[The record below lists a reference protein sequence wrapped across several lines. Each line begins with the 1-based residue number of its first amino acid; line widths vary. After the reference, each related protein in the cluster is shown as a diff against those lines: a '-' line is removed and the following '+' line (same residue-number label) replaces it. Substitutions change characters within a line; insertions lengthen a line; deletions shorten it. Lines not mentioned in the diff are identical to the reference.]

1 MKMINIDKINIAKL
15 YLKANKSMISSLVI
29 LAILA
34 VIFSQFVLPSSSG
47 ACTQTQPTCGTP
59 QLTIDKKMKN
69 LTNQDSAW
77 SDSVVASPDQK
88 LAVQIIIK
96 NIGTATANNVFVRD
110 VLPEKLGYI
119 SGSTKIDGSAVSDGI
134 TSGGINIG
142 SLAVNASKIIYFE
155 INISGTFVTGLT
167 TLTNTAFARADGLN
181 EINDTANVVI
191 CNSQTQTKD
200 LTISKTARNIT
211 AGQNNFSESINAF
224 GNDRIAFQIQIQ
236 NTGNLAL
243 SNVFVRDVLPSYV
256 SYIGGTTRV
265 GSQIVSDGITGSGI
279 NIGSLAKDGAVTITF
294 EASIDY
300 SGSDNLNLTNTAFA
314 RADQVS
320 EKSDT
325 AQILVID
332 PNLSIAKTV
341 RDITKGQISYLDSIQ
356 ASNSDLLDFQIQIQN
371 TGAVNLTNVF
381 VRDNLPSGFNY
392 VSGSTRVD
400 GSSVSDGIVSG
411 GINVGSLGVGAI
423 RTITFEAT
431 VNVSGSGTQTLS
443 NVAYA
448 RADQVNE
455 KSDSA
460 SVVVTVIQSIFNLSI
475 TKAVRNETGGGGFSD
490 SVNANNS
497 EQLMFQIQVQNTS
510 NVTLNNILVRD
521 NLPSGLSYSSGSTR
535 VDGSSVSDGIVSGGI
550 NVGSLNQGNIR
561 TITFEVTVNS
571 GFSNQTLTNT
581 AFARADQV
589 NEKSDT
595 ATVFVSGTSGTF
607 NFTITKTVRDE
618 TAGQYSYFDAINA
631 NNGDQLMFRVQIQN
645 NSNNTLN
652 NLYVRDVLPSGL
664 NYISGS
670 TKIDG
675 SFVSD
680 SIVSG
685 GINSGSLAVNGIRT
699 ITFETSVNVF
709 GSYNSQTLT
718 NTAYARADQ
727 VSEKSDTA
735 TAYVSQ
741 QNIYGNLNIVK
752 YVRNQTSGQISWTTS
767 ANASSGDRVTFT
779 IQISTLNSNQ
789 QVNNVRVWDSLPSGL
804 TFVSGTARLDGVFVS
819 DALVSNGINLGTLVG
834 NQTRTVT
841 FDAIVNPTL
850 SNQTLTNVSY
860 VTGDNVPQ
868 QSASARVII
877 GQVTSLNSTATLS
890 KKVANLTSPNG
901 SDTDN
906 AASIGNTLQYTITL
920 TNNGPG
926 VMNNIR
932 ISDALPPYTTFQA
945 ADSNGSYDSS
955 ANQVTWTNGN
965 LSNGASLSFSY
976 RVIVQSVP
984 NNGYVIRNTASA
996 SADNLGTI
1004 NSNEVT
1010 TTVGGIAKGA
1020 VKAVTGSDNLQR
1032 NFALAIVISLWGI
1045 FILYLLIEY
1054 GNFWKGARL
1063 KLAILKL
1070 KLKGK
1075 LSELT

>member
-1 MKMINIDKINIAKL
+1 MSIDKINIAKL

-34 VIFSQFVLPSSSG
+34 VIFSQFVLPSPSG

-59 QLTIDKKMKN
+59 QLTIDKKIKN

-77 SDSVVASPDQK
+77 SDLVNASPDQK

-119 SGSTKIDGSAVSDGI
+119 SGSTKIDGGAVSDGI
-134 TSGGINIG
+134 ANGGINIG
-142 SLAVNASKIIYFE
+142 SLAVNASKIIYIE
-155 INISGTFVTGLT
+155 INISGTFETGLT
-167 TLTNTAFARADGLN
+167 TLTNTAFARADEVS
-181 EINDTANVVI
+181 EINDTASVAV
-191 CNSQTQTKD
+191 CNSQTQIKD
-200 LTISKTARNIT
+200 LTISKMVRNIT
-211 AGQNNFSESINAF
+211 AGQNNFSESIDAF
-224 GNDRIAFQIQIQ
+224 GSDRIAFQIQIQ
-236 NTGNLAL
+236 NIGDVAL
-243 SNVFVRDVLPSYV
+243 TNVFVHDALPSFV
-256 SYIGGTTRV
+256 SYVNGTTRL
-265 GSQIVSDGITGSGI
+265 GSQVVSDGITGSGI
-279 NIGSLAKDGAVTITF
+279 NIGSIAKDALATITF
-294 EASIDY
+294 EATINY
-300 SGSDNLNLTNTAFA
+300 SGTANQDLFNTAFA

-325 AQILVID
+325 AEILIVD
-332 PNLSIAKTV
+332 PDLSISKTV
-341 RDITKGQISYLDSIQ
+341 RNITAGQ
-356 ASNSDLLDFQIQIQN
+356 NSFTESVTAVNNDRIGFQVQIQN
-371 TGAVNLTNVF
+371 IGAVNLTNIIA
-381 VRDNLPSGFNY
+381 RDVLPSGLNY
-392 VSGSTRVD
+392 SSGSTRVD
-400 GSSVSDGIVSG
+400 GVSVSDGIITGS
-411 GINVGSLGVGAI
+411 GINVNSLNVNAI
-423 RTITFEAT
+423 RTITFEAM
-431 VNVSGSGTQTLS
+431 VSVSGSSGTQTLT
-443 NVAYA
+443 NTAYT
-448 RADQVNE
+448 RADQVPNE
-455 KSDSA
+455 KNDIA
-460 SVVVTVIQSIFNLSI
+460 TVIVTINQANNDLSI
-475 TKAVRNETGGGGFSD
+475 SKTVRNETSGGGFSD
-490 SVNANNS
+490 STNANNND
-497 EQLMFQIQVQNTS
+497 QLMFQIQVQNTGNTS
-510 NVTLNNILVRD
+510 LNNIFVRD
-521 NLPSGLSYSSGSTR
+521 NLPSGLTFISGSTR
-535 VDGSSVSDGIVSGGI
+535 VDGSQVSDGIISNGI
-550 NVGSLNQGNIR
+550 NVGSLSQGNIR

-595 ATVFVSGTSGTF
+595 ASVFVSGTSGNF

-618 TAGQYSYFDAINA
+618 TSGQYSFFENINA
-631 NNGDQLMFRVQIQN
+631 NNGDQLMFQVQIQN
-645 NSNNTLN
+645 NSNNALN

-670 TKIDG
+670 TRVDG

-680 SIVSG
+680 GIVSG
-685 GINSGSLAVNGIRT
+685 GINTGSLVVNGIRT
-699 ITFETSVNVF
+699 ITFEASVNVF
-709 GSYNSQTLT
+709 GSYNNQTLT
-718 NTAYARADQ
+718 NTVYARADQ

-752 YVRNQTSGQISWTTS
+752 YVRNQTSGQVSYTTS

-789 QVNNVRVWDSLPSGL
+789 QVNNVRVWDSVPSGL
-804 TFVSGTARLDGVFVS
+804 IFVSGSARLDGVFVS

-834 NQTRTVT
+834 NQTRTIT
-841 FDAIVNPTL
+841 FDAMVNSTV

-877 GQVTSLNSTATLS
+877 GQITSLNPSATLN

-906 AASIGNTLQYTITL
+906 AASIGNILQYTITL
-920 TNNGPG
+920 NNNGPG

-932 ISDALPPYTTFQA
+932 INDVLPPYTTFQA

-955 ANQVTWTNGN
+955 ANQVTWSNGN

-976 RVIVQSVP
+976 RVTVQSVP
-984 NNGYVIRNTASA
+984 SNGYVVRNTASA
-996 SADNLGTI
+996 NADNIGTV
-1004 NSNEVT
+1004 NSNEVR

-1020 VKAVTGSDNLQR
+1020 VKAVTGGNNLQR
-1032 NFALAIVISLWGI
+1032 NFALALVISLWSI

-1070 KLKGK
+1070 KLKGR
-1075 LSELT
+1075 LS